1 MTLPPLRDVIARHGL
16 AARKSLGQNFLLDL
30 NLTARI
36 ARGAG
41 VGPDSQVY
49 EVGPGPGGLTRAL
62 LEAGARV
69 VAVEKDDRCVEAL
82 AEVQDAYPGRLTV
95 ISADALDVDERTLL
109 PEGGPVQVVANLPY
123 NVSTVLLAKWLT
135 VAEWPS
141 WYAGLT
147 LMFQREVADRIT
159 APSGGKA
166 YGRLSVLSQWR
177 TAPRRLFDIPP
188 SAFVPQPK
196 ITSTVVHFAVLP
208 KPVAEAELSDLKRVI
223 DAAFNQRRKMLRS
236 SLKGVG
242 IDTEILLSDA
252 GIEPT
257 LRAET
262 LSVAQF
268 CAIARSLNRL
278 RAAG

>member
-16 AARKSLGQNFLLDL
+16 AAKKSLGQNFLLDL

-41 VGPDSQVY
+41 VGEDTLVY

-62 LEAGARV
+62 LEAGATV
-69 VAVEKDDRCVEAL
+69 VAVEKDDRCIEAL
-82 AEVQDAYPGRLTV
+82 AEVQAAYPGRLDV
-95 ISADALDVDERTLL
+95 VPADALQVDESTLL
-109 PEGGPVQVVANLPY
+109 AGRPALVVANLPY
-123 NVSTVLLAKWLT
+123 NVSTVLLAKWLSVET
-135 VAEWPS
+135 WPPFFGS
-141 WYAGLT
+141 LT

-159 APSGGKA
+159 APPGGKA
-166 YGRLSVLSQWR
+166 FGRLSVLSQWR
-177 TAPRRLFDIPP
+177 TVPRRLFDIPP

-196 ITSTVVHFAVLP
+196 ITSSVVHFSVLP
-208 KPVAEAELSDLKRVI
+208 EPSAPAELRDLKTVV

-242 IDTEILLSDA
+242 VDTEALLADA
-252 GIEPT
+252 GIDPT
-257 LRAET
+257 VRAET

-268 CAIARSLNRL
+268 CALARSLNRL

>member
-16 AARKSLGQNFLLDL
+16 AAKKSLGQNFLLDL

-41 VGPDSQVY
+41 VGEDTLVY

-62 LEAGARV
+62 LEAGATV
-69 VAVEKDDRCVEAL
+69 VAVEKDDRCIEAL
-82 AEVQDAYPGRLTV
+82 AEVQAAYPGRLDV
-95 ISADALDVDERTLL
+95 VPADALQVDESTLL
-109 PEGGPVQVVANLPY
+109 AGRPALVVANLPY
-123 NVSTVLLAKWLT
+123 NVSTVLLAKWLSVET
-135 VAEWPS
+135 WPPFFGS
-141 WYAGLT
+141 LT

-159 APSGGKA
+159 APPGGKA
-166 YGRLSVLSQWR
+166 FGRLSVLSQWR
-177 TAPRRLFDIPP
+177 TVPRRLFDISP

-196 ITSTVVHFAVLP
+196 ITSSVVHFSVLP
-208 KPVAEAELSDLKRVI
+208 EPSAPAELRDLKTVV

-242 IDTEILLSDA
+242 VDTEALLADA
-252 GIEPT
+252 GIDPT
-257 LRAET
+257 VRAET

-268 CAIARSLNRL
+268 CALARSLNRL

>member
-16 AARKSLGQNFLLDL
+16 AAKKSLGQNFLLDL

-41 VGPDSQVY
+41 VREDTLVY

-62 LEAGARV
+62 LEAGATV
-69 VAVEKDDRCVEAL
+69 VAVEKDDRCIEAL
-82 AEVQDAYPGRLTV
+82 AEVQAAYPGRLDV
-95 ISADALDVDERTLL
+95 VPADALQVDESTLL
-109 PEGGPVQVVANLPY
+109 AGRPALVVANLPY
-123 NVSTVLLAKWLT
+123 NVSTVLLAKWLSVET
-135 VAEWPS
+135 WPPFFGS
-141 WYAGLT
+141 LT

-159 APSGGKA
+159 APPGGKA
-166 YGRLSVLSQWR
+166 FGRLSVLSQWR
-177 TAPRRLFDIPP
+177 TVPRRLFDIPP

-196 ITSTVVHFAVLP
+196 ITSSVVHFSVLP
-208 KPVAEAELSDLKRVI
+208 EPSAPAELRDLKTVV

-242 IDTEILLSDA
+242 VDTEALLADA
-252 GIEPT
+252 GIDPT
-257 LRAET
+257 VRAET

-268 CAIARSLNRL
+268 CALARSLNRL